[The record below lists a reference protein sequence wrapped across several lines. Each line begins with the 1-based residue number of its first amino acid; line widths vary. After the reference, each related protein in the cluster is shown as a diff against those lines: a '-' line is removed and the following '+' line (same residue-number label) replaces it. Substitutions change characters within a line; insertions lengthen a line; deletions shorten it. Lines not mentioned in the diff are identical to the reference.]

1 MNRPPAAYPF
11 ATRLLSDAIGMEI
24 RGVDLSHPLDHET
37 VEAILEA
44 FHSHSILLFRDQ
56 ALTPESLIAFSEN
69 FGDIDLHIDPQY
81 RLDGYSEIIVVGNLV
96 VDGVM
101 TSLFVNID
109 EEWHTDRSYMAHPSL
124 GSLFY
129 AVEAPPEGAAT
140 RFAGTY
146 AAYDALPAETKLR
159 IDGLRA
165 IHDMARLDVHLRTQD
180 PTRPPLSDAQR
191 REAPPVAHPIV
202 RTHPVTGRKALYI
215 CPEVIAG
222 VEGLPEDAG
231 RALIAEL
238 TDHASH
244 TRFVYTHEWQN
255 GDLVVWDNR
264 CTLHTAT
271 PFDTDK
277 YRRIM
282 WRTTIE
288 GDRPF

>member
-1 MNRPPAAYPF
+1 MNAYPF
-11 ATRLLSDAIGMEI
+11 ETRPLSDSVGVEI
-24 RGVDLSHPLDHET
+24 CGVDVSKPLNCGT
-37 VEAILEA
+37 VEAIRDA
-44 FHSHSILLFRDQ
+44 FHSHAILLFRGQ
-56 ALTPESLIAFSEN
+56 SFTPESLIAFSGN

-81 RLDGYSEIIVVGNLV
+81 RLDGYSEIVVIGNLV

-140 RFAGTY
+140 RFAGAG
-146 AAYDALPAETKLR
+146 AAYDALPAETKAR
-159 IDGLRA
+159 IAGLRA
-165 IHDMARLDVHLRTQD
+165 VHDMAKLDVYLRTQD

-202 RTHPVTGRKALYI
+202 RTHPVTGRKALFI

-222 VEGLPEDAG
+222 VEGLEEDEG
-231 RALIAEL
+231 RALIREL
-238 TDHASH
+238 TDHATQ
-244 TRFVYTHEWQN
+244 TRFVYTHEWRN

-271 PFDTDK
+271 SYDTDK

-288 GDRPF
+288 GDKPF

>member
-1 MNRPPAAYPF
+1 MEQAYPF
-11 ATRLLSDAIGMEI
+11 ETRPLTDAIGVEI
-24 RGVDLSHPLDHET
+24 YGLDVSGSLDEAAI
-37 VEAILEA
+37 EAIRDA
-44 FHSHSILLFRDQ
+44 FHRHSVLLFRGQ
-56 ALTPESLIAFSEN
+56 SFSPETLIAFSRH
-69 FGDIDLHIDPQY
+69 FGVIDLHIDPQY
-81 RLDGYSEIIVVGNLV
+81 HLDGYPEITVIGNVV

-140 RFAGTY
+140 RFAGTH
-146 AAYDALPAETKLR
+146 ASYDALADETKAR
-159 IDGLRA
+159 IGGLRA
-165 IHDMARLDVHLRTQD
+165 VHDMARLDVHLRTQD
-180 PTRPPLSDAQR
+180 PSRPPLTEAQR

-202 RTHPVTGRKALYI
+202 RRHPVSGRKALYI
-215 CPEVIAG
+215 CPEVISHI
-222 VEGLPEDAG
+222 EGLPEDEG

-238 TDHASH
+238 TDHASQP
-244 TRFVYTHEWQN
+244 RFVYTHEWRN

-271 PFDTDK
+271 PYDTDK
-277 YRRIM
+277 YRRVM

-288 GDRPF
+288 GDKPY

>member
-1 MNRPPAAYPF
+1 MEHAYPF
-11 ATRLLSDAIGMEI
+11 ETRPLTAAIGAEI
-24 RGVDLSHPLDHET
+24 CGVDVSKPLDEAT
-37 VEAILEA
+37 VEAVRDA
-44 FHSHSILLFRDQ
+44 FHSHSVLLFRGQ
-56 ALTPESLIAFSEN
+56 TLTPETLIAFSES
-69 FGDIDLHIDPQY
+69 FGVIDLHIDPQY
-81 RLDGYSEIIVVGNLV
+81 HLDGYCEIVVVGNVV

-129 AVEAPPEGAAT
+129 ALEAPPEGAAT

-146 AAYDALPAETKLR
+146 AAYDALPAETKAR
-159 IDGLRA
+159 IEGLRA
-165 IHDMARLDVHLRTQD
+165 VHDMAKLDVHLRTQD
-180 PTRPPLSDAQR
+180 PTRPPLTDAQR
-191 REAPPVAHPIV
+191 REAPAVAHPIA

-215 CPEVIAG
+215 CPEVISR
-222 VEGLPEDAG
+222 VEGLPEDEG

-238 TDHASH
+238 TNHASNP
-244 TRFVYTHEWQN
+244 RFVYTHQWQN

-271 PFDTDK
+271 PYDTDK
-277 YRRIM
+277 YRRVM

-288 GDRPF
+288 GDRPA

>member
-1 MNRPPAAYPF
+1 MDTTSAPFPFETRP
-11 ATRLLSDAIGMEI
+11 LSDAVGVEI
-24 RGVDLSHPLDHET
+24 RGVDVSRPLDDDT
-37 VEAILEA
+37 VDAIRDA
-44 FHSHSILLFRDQ
+44 FHRHSVLLFRGQ
-56 ALTPESLIAFSEN
+56 ALRPETLIAFSRN
-69 FGDIDLHIDPQY
+69 FGAIDLHIDPQY
-81 RLDGYSEIIVVGNLV
+81 HLDGYPEITVVGNVV

-109 EEWHTDRSYMAHPSL
+109 EEWHTDRTYMAHPSL

-146 AAYDALPAETKLR
+146 AAYDALSAATKAR

-165 IHDMARLDVHLRTQD
+165 VHDMARLDAHLRTQD
-180 PTRPPLSDAQR
+180 PSRPPLSDGQR
-191 REAPPVAHPIV
+191 REAPPVAHPIA
-202 RTHPVTGRKALYI
+202 RTHPVSGRKALFI
-215 CPEVIAG
+215 CPEVISRI
-222 VEGLPEDAG
+222 EGLEAEEG

-238 TDHASH
+238 TDHASEP
-244 TRFVYTHEWQN
+244 RFVHTHQWRN

-271 PFDTDK
+271 TYDTDK
-277 YRRIM
+277 YRRVM

-288 GDRPF
+288 GDEPF

>member
-1 MNRPPAAYPF
+1 MEHAYPF
-11 ATRLLSDAIGMEI
+11 ETRSLTDAIGVEI
-24 RGVDLSHPLDHET
+24 SGVDVSKPLDEAT
-37 VEAILEA
+37 VEAVRDA
-44 FHSHSILLFRDQ
+44 FHSHSVLLFRGQ
-56 ALTPESLIAFSEN
+56 TLTPESLIAFSEY
-69 FGDIDLHIDPQY
+69 FGVIDLHIDPQY
-81 RLDGYSEIIVVGNLV
+81 HLDGYSEITVVGNVV

-101 TSLFVNID
+101 TSLFVNLD

-129 AVEAPPEGAAT
+129 ALEAPPEGAAT

-146 AAYDALPAETKLR
+146 AAYDALRPETKAR
-159 IDGLRA
+159 IEGLRA
-165 IHDMARLDVHLRTQD
+165 VHDMAKLDVHLRTQD

-191 REAPPVAHPIV
+191 REAPPVVHPIA

-215 CPEVIAG
+215 CPEVISR
-222 VEGLPEDAG
+222 VEGLPEDEG

-238 TDHASH
+238 TEHASNP
-244 TRFVYTHEWQN
+244 RFVYTHQWQN

-271 PFDTDK
+271 TYDTDK
-277 YRRIM
+277 YRRVM

-288 GDRPF
+288 GDEPF